1 VKIARVP
8 SSQSSRHSQPRPL
21 DADQFVRRIIE
32 LGQDRKANNIVAL
45 DIRET
50 STLADYFVIMSGSSD
65 MQVRATAAAVRET
78 LRNESIRTI
87 GTEGSVAGHWIV
99 LDYGDVIVHI
109 FHDETRAF
117 YDLEGLWGDAP
128 RVFG

>member
-21 DADQFVRRIIE
+21 DTDQFVRRIIE